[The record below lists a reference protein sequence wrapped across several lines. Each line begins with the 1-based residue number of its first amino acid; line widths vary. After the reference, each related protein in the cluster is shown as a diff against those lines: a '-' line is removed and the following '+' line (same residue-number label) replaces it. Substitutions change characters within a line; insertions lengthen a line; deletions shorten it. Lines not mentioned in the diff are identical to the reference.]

1 MKRFLLTVPVVM
13 LLGTGLAHADDRQCT
28 ADAGQRQPE
37 SALRQK
43 LAGEGW
49 QIRRVKVERGCYE
62 VYALDAQGH
71 RAERSFDPVTLAPVG
86 DDKDD

>member
-13 LLGTGLAHADDRQCT
+13 LLGTGTAYADALRCP

-43 LAGEGW
+43 LEAEGW
-49 QIRRVKVERGCYE
+49 QIRRVKIEHGCYE
-62 VYALDAQGH
+62 IYAIDAQGH
-71 RAERSFDPVTLAPVG
+71 RRERNFDPVTLAPVG
-86 DDKDD
+86 SDKDD